1 MKKLYTLLLVTS
13 IFISTNIQAQVT
25 FKNQNVKLTNGT
37 MKSGNCVAIVDW
49 NFDGLDDIIRLDDGR
64 ICYVDVQRTNN
75 QFQTVYLGTFSS
87 SAGWAWGMA
96 VADLDHNGFMDVA
109 AGAYGPAV
117 RILMTDN
124 SGASATLVSIPN
136 SSYFVQNMTF
146 ADFNNDGWIDLFVC
160 DDNAMSHI
168 YLNGGTG
175 TLTESGTTIN
185 FDVTGTD
192 DSGNYGSVWTDFDN
206 DGDLDL
212 YIAKCKQGV
221 TNPADGRRI
230 NVMFVNDGNNNF
242 TENAAAYNINIGWQT
257 WTASFGD
264 IDNDGDLDLL
274 VTNHDHASQILE
286 NDGTGHYTDI
296 TANSGFNVSDITP
309 VESIMEDFDNDGF
322 VDLLITGSSNRY
334 FHNNGN
340 KTFTKIEG
348 LFNTND
354 MLSFATGDLNHD
366 GLIDLY
372 TSYGDAYNNPSNID
386 DVLWMN
392 STRNNNHFITLNLLG
407 TISNKG
413 AIGARALIYGAW
425 GIQIREVRAGDNYGT
440 TNSAMLHFGLG
451 TSTTIDSIVVKFP
464 SGITTTLINPVVDQ
478 FMTIIENDCVSPV
491 ASVTYSQTENVI
503 CTGST
508 ETLTASTGGL
518 SYLWNDGSTGQTLN
532 ITAGGEYN
540 VEVSAAG
547 NNCKS
552 ISPTLIIEQDPD
564 QTPVITATGETEFCN
579 GSSVTLQSQTY
590 GVSSFTWSN
599 GDFTPFT
606 SITQTGVYTL
616 TIQGFCAQ
624 FTSTPISVTVH
635 VVPDPS
641 TNNVTIQGPGSATL
655 NATGTVINWY
665 DSLNAVTPI
674 FTGPTFTTPV
684 LTAQTNYWVDNSETF
699 NAGIFN
705 TGLFVPSGNTQ
716 FSANTTNARM
726 FFDVIKPCTL
736 KTAKV
741 YTDTPGLRRIEL
753 RNSADSLLQFIDVT
767 IAPDSQLVTFDFVL
781 TPGTDYYLTT
791 DAAINQAIPGWGNP
805 SPRLKRNSVGVSYP
819 YTVTDAVSFTG
830 NNFGGQYYYYFY
842 DISVEKTGLTCT
854 SNKVQVTVDI
864 STAGLQNIETSGI
877 QLFPNPANEM
887 LNIHLDQPGQLL
899 VNIYDATGRRVSNS
913 TFNTLQNVLSLS
925 GLTAGVYTV
934 ELIKT
939 GNRYQHKLIKY

>member
-1 MKKLYTLLLVTS
+1 
-13 IFISTNIQAQVT
+13 
-25 FKNQNVKLTNGT
+25 
-37 MKSGNCVAIVDW
+37 
-49 NFDGLDDIIRLDDGR
+49 
-64 ICYVDVQRTNN
+64 
-75 QFQTVYLGTFSS
+75 
-87 SAGWAWGMA
+87 
-96 VADLDHNGFMDVA
+96 
-109 AGAYGPAV
+109 
-117 RILMTDN
+117 
-124 SGASATLVSIPN
+124 
-136 SSYFVQNMTF
+136 
-146 ADFNNDGWIDLFVC
+146 
-160 DDNAMSHI
+160 
-168 YLNGGTG
+168 
-175 TLTESGTTIN
+175 
-185 FDVTGTD
+185 
-192 DSGNYGSVWTDFDN
+192 
-206 DGDLDL
+206 
-212 YIAKCKQGV
+212 
-221 TNPADGRRI
+221 
-230 NVMFVNDGNNNF
+230 
-242 TENAAAYNINIGWQT
+242 
-257 WTASFGD
+257 
-264 IDNDGDLDLL
+264 
-274 VTNHDHASQILE
+274 
-286 NDGTGHYTDI
+286 
-296 TANSGFNVSDITP
+296 
-309 VESIMEDFDNDGF
+309 VESTMEDFDNDGF
-322 VDLLITGSSNRY
+322 VDLLIAGSSNRY

-392 STRNNNHFITLNLLG
+392 NTRNNNHFITINLLG

-425 GIQIREVRAGDNYGT
+425 GTQIREVRAGDNYGT
-440 TNSAMLHFGLG
+440 TNTAMLHFGLG

-464 SGITTTLINPVVDQ
+464 SGITTTVINPQVDQ

-491 ASVTYSQTENVI
+491 ASVTYSLADNVI
-503 CTGST
+503 CTGTT
-508 ETLTASTGGL
+508 ETLTATTAGL
-518 SYLWNDGSTGQTLN
+518 SYLWNDGSTLQTLN

-547 NNCKS
+547 NNCKA
-552 ISPTLIIEQDPD
+552 ISPTFIIEQDPD

-590 GVSSFTWSN
+590 GASSFTWSN

-635 VVPDPS
+635 VVPDPT
-641 TNNVTIQGPGSATL
+641 TNEK
-655 NATGTVINWY
+655 Y
-665 DSLNAVTPI
+665 
-674 FTGPTFTTPV
+674 
-684 LTAQTNYWVDNSETF
+684 
-699 NAGIFN
+699 NAGTFN

-753 RNSADSLLQFIDVT
+753 RNSADSLLQFLDVT
-767 IAPDSQLVTFDFVL
+767 IAPDSQIITLDFIL
-781 TPGTDYYLTT
+781 SPGTDYYLTT
-791 DAAINQAIPGWGNP
+791 DAAFNQAIPGWGNI

-819 YTVTDAVSFTG
+819 YSIPDAINLTG

-864 STAGLQNIETSGI
+864 STTGLQSIDASGI
-877 QLFPNPANEM
+877 QLFPNPANEI
-887 LNIHLDQPGQLL
+887 LNIHLQQPGEVL
-899 VNIYDATGRRVSNS
+899 VNLYDATGRRVSNN
-913 TFNTLQNVLSLS
+913 TFTNLQIR
-925 GLTAGVYTV
+925 Y
-934 ELIKT
+934 
-939 GNRYQHKLIKY
+939 RYQDYNRESIRLS